1 MGLWSLYFHVSKIQI
16 FVFKRFTFIFSDY
29 KGILKAG
36 IIGGILLRESVSIS
50 KIPMPKDDKD
60 TFQVPIGI
68 PVSMPSET
76 EMTDKR
82 GKQKRKQVG
91 HEEEKELDKDADRLS
106 SDEDTKRLNE
116 DADDLL
122 AEINTD
128 GPDPY
133 E

>member
-1 MGLWSLYFHVSKIQI
+1 
-16 FVFKRFTFIFSDY
+16 
-29 KGILKAG
+29 
-36 IIGGILLRESVSIS
+36 
-50 KIPMPKDDKD
+50 MPKDDKD

-106 SDEDTKRLNE
+106 SDEDTKKLNE